1 MSIVDFCKDIPLV
14 NVRPGIKKALFL
26 LEEPA
31 QYDAYVYKYTN
42 DDTGAV
48 LYIGYHVGMVDGV
61 YMGTPVKFEKEMK
74 TLMYDKDAKLRYE
87 IVGFGSKEEMLVFER
102 ELIEKEKPIYNGS
115 VGSARKGLD
124 MVRIGK
130 FLIRLRKGDFRTR
143 EFVVDELAQMLRHQ
157 CRDEQYD
164 NDHLKEIE
172 DRIMDGGVT
181 DCRIVVLEKDRNE
194 DGSINIIIDGN
205 HTIQALINQKM
216 GSAKIK
222 VDYIPYHIASSFS
235 EAEIDTISH
244 MLNPDDKVIKK
255 NENVDEVAAH
265 IARISAENKTPII
278 LRYWKEFFSGMN
290 WTNSKINR
298 ALDKAKNI
306 ERENLAN
313 QGHKVLLKYKGGHNE
328 KVLDQTVESH
338 KNSDTHAIALSSGG
352 AKVDN
357 VMNNIIDHCTRFDD
371 TTGKREVLKK
381 NIFIVI
387 HHPTH
392 KAMDDWNSF
401 AKKDFTDKLDYF
413 IADKHV
419 YEVYE
424 MPAFANTKQ
433 KTNK

>member
-1 MSIVDFCKDIPLV
+1 MT
-14 NVRPGIKKALFL
+14 
-26 LEEPA
+26 E
-31 QYDAYVYKYTN
+31 
-42 DDTGAV
+42 
-48 LYIGYHVGMVDGV
+48 
-61 YMGTPVKFEKEMK
+61 
-74 TLMYDKDAKLRYE
+74 
-87 IVGFGSKEEMLVFER
+87 
-102 ELIEKEKPIYNGS
+102 
-115 VGSARKGLD
+115 
-124 MVRIGK
+124 
-130 FLIRLRKGDFRTR
+130 
-143 EFVVDELAQMLRHQ
+143 
-157 CRDEQYD
+157 
-164 NDHLKEIE
+164 
-172 DRIMDGGVT
+172 
-181 DCRIVVLEKDRNE
+181 CRIVVLEKDRNE
-194 DGSINIIIDGN
+194 DGSVNIIIDGN

-216 GSAKIK
+216 GSAKVK

-235 EAEIDTISH
+235 DAEIDTISH
-244 MLNPDDKVIKK
+244 MLNPDDKVVKK

-278 LRYWKEFFSGMN
+278 PQYWKEFFAGMN
-290 WTNSKINR
+290 WTNSKIKR

-313 QGHKVLLKYKGGHNE
+313 QGHKVLLKYKDGHNE

-338 KNSDTHAIALSSGG
+338 KNSDTYAIALSSGA

-387 HHPTH
+387 HHPSH

-413 IADKHV
+413 IADKHT